1 MQQNIVFDI
10 SPENSSSSD
19 EDEFIKIDQQNS
31 SILSVRAPNLF
42 DSDTPQQFQKIPETT
57 HSMRKQHT
65 VTFDTQNTSEGERK
79 QLNKWNLQE
88 KENRNRNACTNTTE
102 LTEKARP
109 SSKRHTNESVEYL
122 QQQKSYQQQQIKS
135 NQYKKAQQPKR
146 TTNGN
151 YSSIDNFQNQ
161 SMAQELLELDLPALI
176 SQLTKKRR
184 VNNNNFQNHN
194 NSLFYSSNTNQT
206 LINTKTG
213 LHCSIIIQQV
223 KFLRGNSYCLINQR
237 KIDHNDSEATWKNCQ
252 LKVVKKQQ
260 HCFEKMKIYYFT
272 FNYYQYFFNQ
282 MKCLFCQPIRKTL
295 YGNNFEEMQFKVSLP
310 ERITNSLYNK
320 YAESQNYYF
329 TKDINEIILDQ
340 PTKPNIVFKDLALLD
355 EDVEY
360 MKKIYQPH
368 CLDNKLEVLTEF
380 YKFHNDLPRWALS
393 SSIVNIL
400 NEYYNQKRKLEYYK
414 IQKIIDEENKNNPE
428 KPPKGIVGDEPI
440 QTESTPPSHT
450 IESGIIVGNVLDEL
464 QNTPSYSKH
473 DQDKI
478 GCKINNNNNIHQ
490 QLLKIEKLKTE
501 RQQDKNN
508 IIKEFKLSQL
518 LTNDK
523 IKNIKLLITSQKRQ
537 LKIIHPDQCGQLD
550 LPKPKL
556 KHQQILEQLHKRV
569 NEKLQLKKR
578 IQIQNKDPS
587 REIKSVHFGE
597 DKKENFFKSPRN
609 VKTQCTSK
617 MTPKSNCKIGKT
629 QTFHDSSSRKFNNNL
644 LSTRNI
650 GAKTCHQISNNIKSK
665 MQPKPISFKTL
676 TTPRS
681 VQQKLSQ

>member
-10 SPENSSSSD
+10 SSENSSSSD

-31 SILSVRAPNLF
+31 SILSIRAPNLF
-42 DSDTPQQFQKIPETT
+42 DSDTPQEFQQIPEAT
-57 HSMRKQHT
+57 HSLRKQHT
-65 VTFDTQNTSEGERK
+65 VTFETLNTNEGERR
-79 QLNKWNLQE
+79 QLNKWNLSE
-88 KENRNRNACTNTTE
+88 KENRNRNSFTITTE
-102 LTEKARP
+102 LTEKD
-109 SSKRHTNESVEYL
+109 KGNCKKNVNESFEYL
-122 QQQKSYQQQQIKS
+122 QKQKSSQQQQIKS
-135 NQYKKAQQPKR
+135 NTYKQPCQPKR
-146 TTNGN
+146 VSNIN

-161 SMAQELLELDLPALI
+161 SMAQKLLELDLPALI
-176 SQLTKKRR
+176 SQITNKRR
-184 VNNNNFQNHN
+184 VNNNNNNNNNINNNHN
-194 NSLFYSSNTNQT
+194 NSFHNHNSNFYNSNPKPQMSQKQGCIVRQSFNKQGSQGDIPIVQQTRERSITMILRQPGKIVNQKY
-206 LINTKTG
+206 IVF
-213 LHCSIIIQQV
+213 S
-223 KFLRGNSYCLINQR
+223 
-237 KIDHNDSEATWKNCQ
+237 
-252 LKVVKKQQ
+252 
-260 HCFEKMKIYYFT
+260 
-272 FNYYQYFFNQ
+272 FNYYQLFFQLNELSFLLADSDDFIWQ
-282 MKCLFCQPIRKTL
+282 QLRR
-295 YGNNFEEMQFKVSLP
+295 NAKVSLP

-368 CLDNKLEVLTEF
+368 CLDNKMEVLTEF
-380 YKFHNDLPRWALS
+380 YKFHNDLPRWAVS

-400 NEYYNQKRKLEYYK
+400 NEYYNLKRKLEYYK

-428 KPPKGIVGDEPI
+428 KPPKGIVGDQPI

-473 DQDKI
+473 NQEKQNR
-478 GCKINNNNNIHQ
+478 KVNNNNDIHQ

-501 RQQDKNN
+501 RQQDNNN
-508 IIKEFKLSQL
+508 IIKEFKLQQI
-518 LTNDK
+518 LTTDK
-523 IKNIKLLITSQKRQ
+523 MKNIKQLITSQKRQ
-537 LKIIHPDQCGQLD
+537 LKIIHPDQCGELD
-550 LPKPKL
+550 PPKPKL
-556 KHQQILEQLHKRV
+556 KHQQILDQLHKRV
-569 NEKLQLKKR
+569 NEKIQLKKR
-578 IQIQNKDPS
+578 NVVQNKDPS

-609 VKTQCTSK
+609 MKTQCTSK
-617 MTPKSNCKIGKT
+617 MTPKSNSKVGKT
-629 QTFHDSSSRKFNNNL
+629 QTFHDTSSRKPINNL

-665 MQPKPISFKTL
+665 MPQKPISFKTL

-681 VQQKLSQ
+681 VQQKLQL

>member
-57 HSMRKQHT
+57 HSMRKQNT
-65 VTFDTQNTSEGERK
+65 VTFDTLNTSEGERK

-88 KENRNRNACTNTTE
+88 KENRNRNTCTTTTE
-102 LTEKARP
+102 LTEKGRAN
-109 SSKRHTNESVEYL
+109 SKKHVNESVEYL
-122 QQQKSYQQQQIKS
+122 QKQKSYQQQQIKS
-135 NQYKKAQQPKR
+135 NQYKKPYQPKR
-146 TTNGN
+146 ATNGN
-151 YSSIDNFQNQ
+151 YQSIDNFQNQ
-161 SMAQELLELDLPALI
+161 SMTQELLELDLPALI

-184 VNNNNFQNHN
+184 ANNNSFHNNNNN
-194 NSLFYSSNTNQT
+194 NLFYNSNTNQT
-206 LINTKTG
+206 QDTTKTR
-213 LHCSIIIQQV
+213 LHCSIIIQQI
-223 KFLRGNSYCLINQR
+223 KFLRRNTYCIINKR
-237 KIDHNDSEATWKNCQ
+237 KINHNDFKTTWKNSQ
-252 LKVVKKQQ
+252 LEVVKNRFGRLYMAITSK
-260 HCFEKMKIYYFT
+260 
-272 FNYYQYFFNQ
+272 
-282 MKCLFCQPIRKTL
+282 KCSLK
-295 YGNNFEEMQFKVSLP
+295 KVSLP

-340 PTKPNIVFKDLALLD
+340 PTKPNIVFKDLVLLD

-368 CLDNKLEVLTEF
+368 SLDNKMEVLTEF
-380 YKFHNDLPRWALS
+380 YKFHNDLPRWAVS

-473 DQDKI
+473 DQEKI
-478 GCKINNNNNIHQ
+478 RGKINNNNHNDIHQ

-501 RQQDKNN
+501 RQQDNNN

-523 IKNIKLLITSQKRQ
+523 IKNIKSLITSQKRQ

-556 KHQQILEQLHKRV
+556 KHQQILEQLHQRV
-569 NEKLQLKKR
+569 TEKLQLKKR
-578 IQIQNKDPS
+578 IQVQNKDPS
-587 REIKSVHFGE
+587 REIKSVHFCE

-609 VKTQCTSK
+609 MKTQCTSK
-617 MTPKSNCKIGKT
+617 MTPKSNCKVCKT

-665 MQPKPISFKTL
+665 MQQKPISFKTL